1 MLAAQLQETRLE
13 LAAMT
18 SEAKGFRLWAFR
30 GSGFSGFRDFLVLDF
45 KVSAPKQQ
53 SCSAERE

>member
-18 SEAKGFRLWAFR
+18 SEAKGFREFRGLRSRGIAFR
-30 GSGFSGFRDFLVLDF
+30 VLGSALGV
-45 KVSAPKQQ
+45 
-53 SCSAERE
+53 

>member
-18 SEAKGFRLWAFR
+18 SEAKGFWLWAFR

-45 KVSAPKQQ
+45 KV
-53 SCSAERE
+53 